1 MLFLLP
7 EVFTSF
13 SFMDQLLR
21 SLEAKGISRGSSQ
34 PRDQTQVSLIA
45 GTLCTIWS
53 TRESLSLEVKK

>member
-21 SLEAKGISRGSSQ
+21 SLEAKWISRGSSQ

-45 GTLCTIWS
+45 GTLYHLIHQGIP
-53 TRESLSLEVKK
+53 